1 MKKLYFFAMTVAV
14 MLGMTACST
23 ATDDFINDLTPQS
36 KAVTFRMSDFDIV
49 TRTSLAE
56 AQTKELYVFDGS
68 QLLAKQLSTEE
79 DYGTVT
85 LNLDYGEHPLS
96 FVATSGN
103 ATQTGTTLSGKLG
116 HTFGKLVPLNVDGNT
131 SNQSIVLPRINYAIY
146 VTTLDP
152 IPASVSTMRL
162 TIGNIRRSIDATTL
176 GGVEP
181 QTDLVLSVSVVAAQ
195 GKTYSNFVTGFCSEP
210 GVQESTPVTIE
221 FLNASNNVVSSHT
234 VNAPVETNRKT
245 IIKGNFFGSNAKSAV
260 SVNATWLDDEE
271 VDI

>member
-23 ATDDFINDLTPQS
+23 ATDDLINDLTPQS

-68 QLLAKQLSTEE
+68 QLLAKQLSTDE

-146 VTTLDP
+146 VTTLDA
-152 IPASVSTMRL
+152 IPADVTTMRL
-162 TIGNIRRSIDATTL
+162 TIGNICRNLNVQTL
-176 GGVEP
+176 GGIDP
-181 QTDLVLSVSVVAAQ
+181 QTDLVLSVSVASAQ
-195 GKTYSNFVTGFCSEP
+195 GKTYSNFVTGFTPTLGTEA
-210 GVQESTPVTIE
+210 STSVMIE
-221 FLNASNNVVSSHT
+221 FLNGSSVVSAHT
-234 VNAPVETNRKT
+234 VTVPIISNRKT
-245 IIKGNFFGSNAKSAV
+245 IIRGHFFGSNAKSAV
-260 SVNATWLDDEE
+260 SINTTWLDDEE
-271 VDI
+271 VTI

>member
-1 MKKLYFFAMTVAV
+1 MKTFYAFAVAAV
-14 MLGMTACST
+14 LGMTSCST

-68 QLLAKQLSTEE
+68 QLLAKQLSTDE

-85 LNLDYGEHPLS
+85 LKLDYGNHDLS

-103 ATQTGTTLSGKLG
+103 ATQTGATLSGKLG

-146 VTTLDP
+146 VTTLDA
-152 IPASVSTMRL
+152 IPADVTTMRL
-162 TIGNIRRSIDATTL
+162 TIGNICRNLNVQTL
-176 GGVEP
+176 GGIDQ
-181 QTDLVLSVSVVAAQ
+181 QTDLVLSVSVASAQ
-195 GKTYSNFVTGFCSEP
+195 GKTYSNFVTGFTPTLGTEA
-210 GVQESTPVTIE
+210 STSVMIE
-221 FLNASNNVVSSHT
+221 FLNGSSVVSAHT
-234 VNAPVETNRKT
+234 VTVPIISNRKT
-245 IIKGNFFGSNAKSAV
+245 IIKGHFFGTNAKGAV
-260 SVNATWLDDEE
+260 SVNTTWLDDEE
-271 VDI
+271 IEV